1 MRAGIQDHG
10 HFPPLSARVMISGI
24 TQVTKLWLLPSSS
37 SRHLALQTSLQEVAQ
52 SVKSTSASERLLRQ
66 NTLEAP
72 SLRLAIMGVMGV
84 GWGGGEGVSAKLL
97 RRTKVGYVKS
107 REDNRLVNGLWWKF
121 YSFLVSVLS
130 TQFLGQESLSRHP
143 QIS

>member
-1 MRAGIQDHG
+1 
-10 HFPPLSARVMISGI
+10 
-24 TQVTKLWLLPSSS
+24 
-37 SRHLALQTSLQEVAQ
+37 
-52 SVKSTSASERLLRQ
+52 
-66 NTLEAP
+66 
-72 SLRLAIMGVMGV
+72 MGVMGV